1 MNIDVGF
8 WLSLLL
14 LICVITWVVDRL
26 LKIRKREGSSSLK
39 SSVDFVISL
48 MPVFFV
54 VLVIR
59 SFIAEPFNIPS
70 GSMIPTLK
78 INDFIVVN
86 KFAYGLRLPVLT
98 SKFLNT
104 SERSEEHT

>member
-14 LICVITWVVDRL
+14 LVTLVVWVLDRI
-26 LKIRKREGSSSLK
+26 LKIRKREGASPVK
-39 SSVDFVISL
+39 NSVEFVISL

-86 KFAYGLRLPVLT
+86 STLR
-98 SKFLNT
+98 
-104 SERSEEHT
+104 